1 MKYVYIF
8 LAIIII
14 FILSIFTFK
23 EDEIYYYYA
32 KYTTESNEE
41 LNNNNYF
48 YIDNFMY
55 LDDYTNTEIHSK
67 EELYNT
73 IYYLVNSGITHTKR
87 YFDINYT
94 NYEED
99 YSNLF
104 ENIDELNIINNF
116 VHPYNSFSSIEASLK
131 GYVLDITIKYNDY
144 YSDTYKQ
151 KIDNEVNKVISEL
164 ITNNMTE
171 KEKVKVIHDYI
182 VNNTTYDENF
192 CVEKTNCTTT
202 SPYASDTAYGVLF
215 EHYGIC
221 SGYTDLMAIF
231 LNKLNIIN
239 YRITNDTHTWNA
251 VKINNTWYHLDAT
264 WDDPINDTPVLS
276 HTYFLITTSED
287 EKLKEPHIFN
297 KEIFMELS

>member
-104 ENIDELNIINNF
+104 ENVDELNIIN
-116 VHPYNSFSSIEASLK
+116 K
-131 GYVLDITIKYNDY
+131 MG
-144 YSDTYKQ
+144 
-151 KIDNEVNKVISEL
+151 
-164 ITNNMTE
+164 
-171 KEKVKVIHDYI
+171 
-182 VNNTTYDENF
+182 F
-192 CVEKTNCTTT
+192 CN
-202 SPYASDTAYGVLF
+202 
-215 EHYGIC
+215 
-221 SGYTDLMAIF
+221 
-231 LNKLNIIN
+231 
-239 YRITNDTHTWNA
+239 
-251 VKINNTWYHLDAT
+251 
-264 WDDPINDTPVLS
+264 
-276 HTYFLITTSED
+276 YFLVVFDYVRYS
-287 EKLKEPHIFN
+287 KRN
-297 KEIFMELS
+297 KSNKK